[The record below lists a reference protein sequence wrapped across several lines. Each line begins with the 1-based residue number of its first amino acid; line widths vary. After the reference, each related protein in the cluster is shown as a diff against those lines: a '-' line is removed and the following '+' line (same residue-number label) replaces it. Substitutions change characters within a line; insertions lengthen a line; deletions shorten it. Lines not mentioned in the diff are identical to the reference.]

1 VSAKYKRPPP
11 DVLNSEDVRWLEIV
25 RRTVDGLAAMA
36 EAMAEGCDTEWIA
49 MQSSLETLRDTVD
62 SILKDYKERIK
73 ETGDADHT

>member
-1 VSAKYKRPPP
+1 MSAKRKPPAH
-11 DVLNSEDVRWLEIV
+11 VLSSEDVRWLNMV

-62 SILKDYKERIK
+62 SILKDYKDRIK
-73 ETGDADHT
+73 EAVDE

>member
-36 EAMAEGCDTEWIA
+36 EAMAEGCEREWMA
-49 MQSSLETLRDTVD
+49 MLYSLESLRETVGE
-62 SILKDYKERIK
+62 ILKDYKTRIQ
-73 ETGDADHT
+73 EAEDGEA